1 MKVAQKTAIRRHL
14 HRPTSCCV
22 RGVVLSRHLLAFLT
36 VAALAGTALGCHGP
50 VTVPPAPP
58 PAVVTLTTHAE
69 DMPLLTRR
77 GSVTTG
83 SRVRLGFNAAGV
95 LSSMKV
101 KAGDAVKQGQVL
113 ARLKDGGASA
123 QLAAANA
130 NRRRAVRDLGS
141 ASTLVGSGSAP
152 EFQRDDAR
160 TAVDVASANANLA
173 ATYVSDR
180 RLTAPI
186 AGTVVQRLAEP
197 GEAVGPGK
205 PVLMIDE
212 TGRLVVKLG
221 VTEREVSLLAVNQ
234 PTLLTVDGSKI
245 PLQARVTSIG
255 PAPLDDGLY
264 AIEITPLDVHAAGL
278 RPGALVSATFQP
290 TARLR
295 MIKLPLDAIVHRDG
309 KNLVFVIRRNAADPK
324 VASRELAIARED
336 GRDVY
341 VAAGLVEGEQVVRE
355 AAEFLHDGQ
364 SVHALD

>member
-1 MKVAQKTAIRRHL
+1 VVTRRI
-14 HRPTSCCV
+14 
-22 RGVVLSRHLLAFLT
+22 AFLL
-36 VAALAGTALGCHGP
+36 ALAGIGCHGQAA
-50 VTVPPAPP
+50 VAPPPP
-58 PAVVTLTTHAE
+58 PAVVTMTAHAE

-101 KAGDAVKQGQVL
+101 KAGDSVKEGQVL

-123 QLAAANA
+123 QLAAAQA
-130 NRRRAVRDLGS
+130 SRKRALRDLGT
-141 ASTLVGSGSAP
+141 ASSLAKNGSVP
-152 EFQRDDAR
+152 ELEKEDAR
-160 TAVDVASANANLA
+160 TAADVANANASLA

-186 AGTVVQRLAEP
+186 SGTVVQRLAEP

-205 PVLMIDE
+205 PVLVLDE
-212 TGRLVVKLG
+212 TGRIVVKLG
-221 VTEREVSLLAVNQ
+221 VTEREVGLLKAGQPVVLAV
-234 PTLLTVDGSKI
+234 DGGGA
-245 PLQARVTSIG
+245 PLAAKVTSIG

-264 AIEITPLDVHAAGL
+264 AIEVTPADPHAPGL
-278 RPGALVSATFQP
+278 RPGALVTATFQP
-290 TARLR
+290 IVQQRTV
-295 MIKLPLDAIVHRDG
+295 KLPLDAIVRRDG
-309 KNLVFVIRRNAADPK
+309 KSFVYVVAKNV

-341 VAAGLVEGEQVVRE
+341 VAAGLADGEHLVRE

-364 SVHALD
+364 AVRALD

>member
-1 MKVAQKTAIRRHL
+1 M
-14 HRPTSCCV
+14 
-22 RGVVLSRHLLAFLT
+22 VLSRSLAPLL
-36 VAALAGTALGCHGP
+36 VLATLATTALGCHAP
-50 VTVPPAPP
+50 ATVAPPPP
-58 PAVVTLTTHAE
+58 PAVVTLTAHAE
-69 DMPLLTRR
+69 DMPLLSRR

-101 KAGDAVKQGQVL
+101 KAGDVVKEGQVL

-123 QLAAANA
+123 QLAAAQA
-130 NRRRAVRDLGS
+130 SRKRAVRDLGT
-141 ASTLVGSGSAP
+141 ASSLVSEGSAP
-152 EFQRDDAR
+152 SFQRDDAR

-180 RLTAPI
+180 RLLAPI

-205 PVLMIDE
+205 PVLMLDE

-234 PTLLTVDGSKI
+234 PTLLAVDGSKV

-264 AIEITPLDVHAAGL
+264 AIEVTPVDAHAAGL
-278 RPGALVSATFQP
+278 RPGTLVSATFQP
-290 TARLR
+290 IVKRRA
-295 MIKLPLDAIVHRDG
+295 IKLPLDAIVHRDG
-309 KNLVFVIRRNAADPK
+309 KNLVFVIRKNLAEPK
-324 VASRELAIARED
+324 VAARELAIARED

-341 VAAGLVEGEQVVRE
+341 VASGLAEGEQIVRE

-364 SVHALD
+364 SVRALD